1 MLMILDNVP
10 LARQIDIVFR
20 EIKEELA
27 LLTSGTVFVQIRNN
41 VVGKFGVRAFPVESK
56 GTQLQKMEAGL
67 TEQEVQSF
75 RYTAMESLKLK
86 RWSHGEISFEF
97 AMRQNKLCTS
107 VAFESNYNM
116 ASLMEQKDKDR
127 DKLPPNN

>member
-1 MLMILDNVP
+1 MLLENVT

-41 VVGKFGVRAFPVESK
+41 VIGKFGVRAFPLESK
-56 GTQLQKMEAGL
+56 GNQLQKMELGL
-67 TEQEVQSF
+67 SEEELQTF
-75 RYTAMESLKLK
+75 RHTAMESLKLK
-86 RWSHGEISFEF
+86 RWTHGEISFEF

-116 ASLMEQKDKDR
+116 SSLMEELNPNKKKD
-127 DKLPPNN
+127 